1 MARKSILRQP
11 NLDTGVF
18 EDRIANQLTTS
29 VSPSFGD
36 VIAIFLAD
44 GGTDEGFKDQLQVP
58 AGTMTN
64 IVATGYLDG
73 APAAANTLAIGFR
86 KRAIAD
92 NEAGDGAMDAE
103 QTSGAVIIGS
113 DDLGYS
119 DEDKIEIKIPITA
132 ADYTENDSVPYYFFI
147 DASGTS
153 YVGNFA
159 LTELELEYT
168 P

>member
-1 MARKSILRQP
+1 MARKSIMRQP

-18 EDRIANQLTTS
+18 EDELGNQLTAS
-29 VSPSFGD
+29 ASPSFGD
-36 VIAIFLAD
+36 IIATFLSD
-44 GGTDEGFKDQLQVP
+44 GGSDEGFKDQFQVP
-58 AGTMTN
+58 TGTMTN
-64 IVATGYLDG
+64 IVFTGYLDG
-73 APAAANTLAIGFR
+73 LPAAGATLAVGFR

-113 DDLGYS
+113 DDLTYA
-119 DEDKIEIKIPITA
+119 DEDKIEIKIAITA
-132 ADYTENDSVPYYFFI
+132 ANYTENDSVPFYAFL
-147 DASGTS
+147 DSSGTS

-159 LTELELEYT
+159 LTELEIEYT